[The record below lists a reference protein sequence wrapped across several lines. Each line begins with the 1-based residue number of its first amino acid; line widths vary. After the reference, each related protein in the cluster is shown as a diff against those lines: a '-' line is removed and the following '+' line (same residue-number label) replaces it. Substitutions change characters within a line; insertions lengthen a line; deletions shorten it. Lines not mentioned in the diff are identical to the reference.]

1 VTFDLRTALKFII
14 LFLIGIGVLYLA
26 FRGQDL
32 EKIWQEIKT
41 ANYFWV
47 IISAIAVLIAHVL
60 RALRWRML
68 YQSIH
73 YDVGFWHA
81 YHAVM
86 IGYLANLALPRFGEI
101 GRCSVIRK
109 AAKVPMFAS
118 IGTVIT
124 ERLFDV
130 VMLFLTGLAML
141 IFQYDI
147 VADFLYQTIYRNLAK
162 KLNELNYWWLVGF
175 SAVILLLIVISIYFL
190 RQKFGK
196 KFLRI
201 FVNLRQGFGSYSKLK
216 EKGLFLTYTLGIWV
230 FYLLSMYFAFSS
242 IPSTSDLHLNA
253 AFTAIVFS
261 GFAMAAPVQGG
272 IGVFH
277 WMVAKSL
284 VLYGIS
290 FKDGLAY
297 STIIHSSQFLLIL
310 VLGSLSLFFILTKRD
325 AVSILNADHTTK

>member
-1 VTFDLRTALKFII
+1 MTFDLKTALKYII
-14 LFLIGIGVLYLA
+14 LFLIGMGVLYLA

-47 IISAIAVLIAHVL
+47 ITSAFAVWIAHVL
-60 RALRWRML
+60 RALRWQML

-73 YDVGFWHA
+73 YNVSFWNT

-101 GRCSVIRK
+101 GRCSVIHK
-109 AAKVPMFAS
+109 AEKVPMFAS

-130 VMLFLTGLAML
+130 LVLFLTCVAMVV
-141 IFQYDI
+141 FQYDI
-147 VADFLYQTIYRNLAK
+147 VSDFLYNVIYLHLVK
-162 KLNELNYWWLVGF
+162 KIEAINYLWLVGIGVIIL
-175 SAVILLLIVISIYFL
+175 SLIIIAVYFL
-190 RQKFGK
+190 RQKFSK
-196 KFLRI
+196 KLLRI

-216 EKGLFLTYTLGIWV
+216 QKGLFLTYTLGIWV
-230 FYLLSMYFAFSS
+230 FYSLSMYFAFSS
-242 IPSTSDLHLNA
+242 IQATSGLHFNA

-277 WMVAKSL
+277 WMVAQSL

-297 STIIHSSQFLLIL
+297 STIIHSSQVLLIL
-310 VLGSLSLFFILTKRD
+310 ILGCLSLMLILFKKQNR
-325 AVSILNADHTTK
+325 

>member
-1 VTFDLRTALKFII
+1 MTFDLKTALKYII
-14 LFLIGIGVLYLA
+14 LFLIGVGVLYLA

-47 IISAIAVLIAHVL
+47 IASAAAVWIAHVL
-60 RALRWRML
+60 RALRWQML
-68 YQSIH
+68 YHSIK
-73 YDVGFWHA
+73 YKVGFWNT
-81 YHAVM
+81 YHAVI

-101 GRCSVIRK
+101 GRCSVVHK
-109 AAKVPMFAS
+109 TEKVPMFAS

-130 VMLFLTGLAML
+130 SVLFATGLAML
-141 IFQYDI
+141 IFQYKIVSGFLYHTIYLSIADKLNTLNYFWLFGIGTTLLVII
-147 VADFLYQTIYRNLAK
+147 VAA
-162 KLNELNYWWLVGF
+162 
-175 SAVILLLIVISIYFL
+175 IYFL
-190 RQKFGK
+190 K
-196 KFLRI
+196 KKVSKKLLRI
-201 FVNLRQGFGSYSKLK
+201 FVSLRQGFGSYRKLQY
-216 EKGLFLTYTLGIWV
+216 KGLFLIYTSGIWL
-230 FYLLSMYFAFSS
+230 FYFLSMYFAFSA
-242 IPSTSDLHLNA
+242 IEATSGLNFNA

-277 WMVAKSL
+277 WMVAQSL

-297 STIIHSSQFLLIL
+297 ATIIHSSQVLLIL
-310 VLGSLSLFFILTKRD
+310 ILGSSSLFLILTNRK
-325 AVSILNADHTTK
+325 A

>member
-1 VTFDLRTALKFII
+1 MTFDLKTALKYII
-14 LFLIGIGVLYLA
+14 LFLTGVGVLYLA

-32 EKIWQEIKT
+32 GKIWLEIKT

-47 IISAIAVLIAHVL
+47 ITSAFAVWIAHVL
-60 RALRWRML
+60 RALRWQML

-73 YDVGFWHA
+73 YKVSFWNA

-101 GRCSVIRK
+101 GRCSVIHK
-109 AAKVPMFAS
+109 AEKVPMFAS

-130 VMLFLTGLAML
+130 LVLFLTGLAML

-147 VADFLYQTIYRNLAK
+147 VSDFLYDTIYLNIAK
-162 KLNELNYWWLVGF
+162 KINTLNYWWLVGIGI
-175 SAVILLLIVISIYFL
+175 VVLLLIVSAIYFL
-190 RQKFGK
+190 RQKFSK

-201 FVNLRQGFGSYSKLK
+201 FVSLRQGFGSYSKLRQK
-216 EKGLFLTYTLGIWV
+216 RLFLIYTLLIWV
-230 FYLLSMYFAFSS
+230 FYSLSMYFAFSS
-242 IPSTSDLHLNA
+242 IQATSGLHFNA

-277 WMVAKSL
+277 WMVAQSL

-297 STIIHSSQFLLIL
+297 STIIHSSQVLLIL
-310 VLGSLSLFFILTKRD
+310 ILGSLSLFLILTKKE
-325 AVSILNADHTTK
+325 SK

>member
-1 VTFDLRTALKFII
+1 MIFDLKTALKYII
-14 LFLIGIGVLYLA
+14 LFLIGVGVLYLA

-47 IISAIAVLIAHVL
+47 VISAVAVLIAHVL
-60 RALRWRML
+60 RALRWQML

-73 YDVGFWHA
+73 YKVSFWNA

-101 GRCSVIRK
+101 GRCSVIHK
-109 AAKVPMFAS
+109 AEKVPMFAS

-130 VMLFLTGLAML
+130 LVLFLTSVAMVT
-141 IFQYDI
+141 FQYDI
-147 VADFLYQTIYRNLAK
+147 VSDFLYNVIYLNLVK
-162 KLNELNYWWLVGF
+162 KLGSINYLWLVGIGI
-175 SAVILLLIVISIYFL
+175 VILSLIVVAIYFL
-190 RQKFGK
+190 RQKFSN

-216 EKGLFLTYTLGIWV
+216 QKGLFLTYTLGIWL
-230 FYLLSMYFAFSS
+230 FYSLSMYFAFSA
-242 IPSTSDLHLNA
+242 IQATAGLQFNA

-277 WMVAKSL
+277 WMVAQSL

-297 STIIHSSQFLLIL
+297 STIIHSSQVLLIL
-310 VLGSLSLFFILTKRD
+310 VLGSLSLFLILTKKE
-325 AVSILNADHTTK
+325 TK

>member
-1 VTFDLRTALKFII
+1 MIFDLKTALKYII
-14 LFLIGIGVLYLA
+14 LFLIGVGVLYLA

-47 IISAIAVLIAHVL
+47 FISAVAVLIAHVL
-60 RALRWRML
+60 RALRWQML

-73 YDVGFWHA
+73 YKVSFWNA

-101 GRCSVIRK
+101 GRCSVIHK
-109 AAKVPMFAS
+109 AEKVPMFAS

-130 VMLFLTGLAML
+130 LVLFLTSVAMVT
-141 IFQYDI
+141 FQYDI
-147 VADFLYQTIYRNLAK
+147 VSDFLYNVIYLNLVK
-162 KLNELNYWWLVGF
+162 KLGAINYLWLLGIGLV
-175 SAVILLLIVISIYFL
+175 LLSLIVVAIYFL
-190 RQKFGK
+190 RQKFSN

-216 EKGLFLTYTLGIWV
+216 QKGLFLTYTLGIWL
-230 FYLLSMYFAFSS
+230 FYSLSMYFAFSA
-242 IPSTSDLHLNA
+242 IQATAGLHFNA

-277 WMVAKSL
+277 WMVAQSL

-297 STIIHSSQFLLIL
+297 STIIHSSQVLLIL
-310 VLGSLSLFFILTKRD
+310 VLGSLSLFLILTKKE
-325 AVSILNADHTTK
+325 TK

>member
-1 VTFDLRTALKFII
+1 VTFDLKTALKYII

-32 EKIWQEIKT
+32 GKIWQEIKT

-47 IISAIAVLIAHVL
+47 ITSALAVWIAHVL
-60 RALRWRML
+60 RALRWQML
-68 YQSIH
+68 YRSIH
-73 YDVGFWHA
+73 YKVSFWNA

-101 GRCSVIRK
+101 GRCSVIHK
-109 AAKVPMFAS
+109 AEKVPMFAS

-130 VMLFLTGLAML
+130 LVLLLTCLAML
-141 IFQYDI
+141 LFQYDI
-147 VADFLYQTIYRNLAK
+147 VSGFLYDTIYINMVK
-162 KLNELNYWWLVGF
+162 KLGTVNYFWLCGIGV
-175 SAVILLLIVISIYFL
+175 AIILLIAAGIYFL
-190 RQKFGK
+190 RRKFSK

-201 FVNLRQGFGSYSKLK
+201 FVGLRQGFGSYSKLK
-216 EKGLFLTYTLGIWV
+216 QKGLFLTYTLGIWV
-230 FYLLSMYFAFSS
+230 FYSLSMYFAFSA
-242 IPSTSDLHLNA
+242 IQATSGLHFNA

-277 WMVAKSL
+277 WMVAQSL
-284 VLYGIS
+284 VLYSIS

-297 STIIHSSQFLLIL
+297 STIIHSSQVLLIL
-310 VLGSLSLFFILTKRD
+310 ILGSLSLCLILTKK
-325 AVSILNADHTTK
+325 VNK

>member
-1 VTFDLRTALKFII
+1 LKPDLKTALKYIF

-32 EKIWQEIKT
+32 NRIWLEIKT
-41 ANYFWV
+41 ANFFW
-47 IISAIAVLIAHVL
+47 ILISAFAVWIAHVL
-60 RALRWRML
+60 RALRWQML

-73 YDVGFWHA
+73 YKVSFWNT

-101 GRCSVIRK
+101 GRCSVINRTE
-109 AAKVPMFAS
+109 KVPMFAA

-130 VMLFLTGLAML
+130 LVLFLTGLAIFVFQYHVVINFLHDVIYTGITNKINSLSYFWLLGFGVFLIML
-141 IFQYDI
+141 IL
-147 VADFLYQTIYRNLAK
+147 VA
-162 KLNELNYWWLVGF
+162 
-175 SAVILLLIVISIYFL
+175 IYFL
-190 RQKFGK
+190 RK
-196 KFLRI
+196 KVSRKLLRI
-201 FVNLRQGFGSYSKLK
+201 FVSLRQGFGSYSKLK
-216 EKGLFLTYTLGIWV
+216 RKGQFLLYTLGIWI
-230 FYLLSMYFAFSS
+230 FYLLSMYFCFSA
-242 IPSTSDLHLNA
+242 IEPTSSLGFGA

-277 WMVAKSL
+277 WMVAQSL
-284 VLYGIS
+284 VLYGVS

-297 STIIHSSQFLLIL
+297 ATIIHSSQVLLIL
-310 VLGSLSLFFILTKRD
+310 ALGSLSLFFALVRKQKIK
-325 AVSILNADHTTK
+325 

>member
-1 VTFDLRTALKFII
+1 MTFDLKTALKYII
-14 LFLIGIGVLYLA
+14 LFLTGVGVLYLA

-32 EKIWQEIKT
+32 GKIWQEIKT

-47 IISAIAVLIAHVL
+47 ITSAFAVWIAHVL
-60 RALRWRML
+60 RALRWQML

-73 YDVGFWHA
+73 YKVSFWNA

-101 GRCSVIRK
+101 GRCSVIHK
-109 AAKVPMFAS
+109 VEKVPMFAS

-130 VMLFLTGLAML
+130 LVLFLTGLAML

-147 VADFLYQTIYRNLAK
+147 VSDFLYDTIYLNIAK
-162 KLNELNYWWLVGF
+162 KINTLNYWWLVGIGI
-175 SAVILLLIVISIYFL
+175 VVLLLIVSAIYFL
-190 RQKFGK
+190 RQKFSK

-201 FVNLRQGFGSYSKLK
+201 FVSLRQGFGSYSKLRQK
-216 EKGLFLTYTLGIWV
+216 RLFLIYTLLIWV
-230 FYLLSMYFAFSS
+230 FYFLSMYFAFSS
-242 IPSTSDLHLNA
+242 IQATSGLHFNA

-277 WMVAKSL
+277 WMVAQSL

-297 STIIHSSQFLLIL
+297 STIIHSSQVLLIL
-310 VLGSLSLFFILTKRD
+310 VLGSLSLFLILTKKE
-325 AVSILNADHTTK
+325 SK

>member
-1 VTFDLRTALKFII
+1 VTFDLKTALKYII
-14 LFLIGIGVLYLA
+14 LFLTGVGVLYLA

-32 EKIWQEIKT
+32 GKIWLEIKT

-47 IISAIAVLIAHVL
+47 ITSAFAVWIAHVL
-60 RALRWRML
+60 RALRWQML

-73 YDVGFWHA
+73 YKVSFWNA

-101 GRCSVIRK
+101 GRCSVIHK
-109 AAKVPMFAS
+109 VEKVPMFAS

-130 VMLFLTGLAML
+130 LVLFLTGLVML

-147 VADFLYQTIYRNLAK
+147 VSDFLYDTIYLNIAK
-162 KLNELNYWWLVGF
+162 KINTLNYWWLVGIGI
-175 SAVILLLIVISIYFL
+175 VVLLLIVSAIYFL
-190 RQKFGK
+190 RQKFSK

-201 FVNLRQGFGSYSKLK
+201 FVSLRQGFGSYSKLRQ
-216 EKGLFLTYTLGIWV
+216 KGLFLIYTLLIWV
-230 FYLLSMYFAFSS
+230 FYSLSMYFAFSS
-242 IPSTSDLHLNA
+242 IQATSGLHFNA

-277 WMVAKSL
+277 WMVAQSL

-297 STIIHSSQFLLIL
+297 STIIHSSQVLLIL
-310 VLGSLSLFFILTKRD
+310 VLGSLSLFLILTKKE
-325 AVSILNADHTTK
+325 SK

>member
-1 VTFDLRTALKFII
+1 MTFDLKTALKFII
-14 LFLIGIGVLYLA
+14 LFLIGIGVLCLA

-32 EKIWQEIKT
+32 EKIWEEIKT

-47 IISAIAVLIAHVL
+47 VISAIAVLIAHML
-60 RALRWRML
+60 RALRWQML

-73 YDVGFWHA
+73 YNVSFWHA

-101 GRCSVIRK
+101 GRCSVVHK

-124 ERLFDV
+124 ERLFDIL
-130 VMLFLTGLAML
+130 MLLLTSLAML
-141 IFQYDI
+141 IFQYDS
-147 VADFLYQTIYRNLAK
+147 VADFLYQTIYLNVTK
-162 KLNELNYWWLVGF
+162 KLSTVNYWWLIGIGVL
-175 SAVILLLIVISIYFL
+175 ILLFTVIAVYFL
-190 RQKFGK
+190 RQKFSK

-216 EKGLFLTYTLGIWV
+216 QKGLFLTYTLGIWF

-242 IPSTSDLHLNA
+242 IPSTTGLHFNA

-277 WMVAKSL
+277 WMVAQSL
-284 VLYGIS
+284 ILYGIS

-297 STIIHSSQFLLIL
+297 STIIHSSQVLLIL
-310 VLGSLSLFFILTKRD
+310 VLGSLSLCLILTRK
-325 AVSILNADHTTK
+325 AGK

>member
-1 VTFDLRTALKFII
+1 MTFDLKTALKFII

-26 FRGQDL
+26 FWGQDL
-32 EKIWQEIKT
+32 EKIWLEIKT
-41 ANYFWV
+41 ANYLWV
-47 IISAIAVLIAHVL
+47 IISVIAVLIAHVL
-60 RALRWRML
+60 RALRWQML

-73 YDVGFWHA
+73 YNVSFWHA

-101 GRCSVIRK
+101 GRCSVIHK
-109 AAKVPMFAS
+109 AEKVPMFAS

-130 VMLFLTGLAML
+130 VMLFVTTLVML
-141 IFQYDI
+141 SFQYDI
-147 VADFLYQTIYRNLAK
+147 VADFLYQTIYLNLAK
-162 KLNELNYWWLVGF
+162 KLNTVNYWWLISF
-175 SAVILLLIVISIYFL
+175 SVVIFLFIAIYFL
-190 RQKFGK
+190 RQKFNK

-216 EKGLFLTYTLGIWV
+216 QKGLFLTYTLGIWF

-242 IPSTSDLHLNA
+242 IQATAGLHFNA

-277 WMVAKSL
+277 WMVARSL

-290 FKDGLAY
+290 FNDGLAY
-297 STIIHSSQFLLIL
+297 STIIHSSQVLLIL
-310 VLGSLSLFFILTKRD
+310 VLGSLSLFFILTK
-325 AVSILNADHTTK
+325 KEPK